1 MAIKGRKYIPNQHLY
16 KNPLP
21 VHPLDLP
28 LLIPHNPVSWVYWLY
43 SYFTQSSFGEKIPV
57 LIENVSTVSN
67 HECACLQIIVPSEK
81 HRQYLW
87 RNGFFGKGSLS
98 RTEATWYKRSFNVAN
113 KASLEEVTKKR
124 REQRLLF
131 KQERIKY
138 EEKQLELR
146 RAGILDS
153 ETLLADDKEFLRQLR
168 DRELF
173 FEKSLNTPKTTNVES
188 ISPEEKEDLEK
199 FILSPTEAFFLVYG
213 LAVLDI
219 STTELAKEFHDQVDI
234 LTFIRNY
241 AAYHHYRSHGW
252 CVRDGVKFG
261 CNYLLYKRGPPFSHA
276 EFAINVMN
284 TDNPKDY
291 TFYSSL
297 SRVIGGA
304 SKTLILTYV
313 SFTEPHEKMIDLW
326 NRHKYSHI
334 FENCIQINEFVY
346 KRWSPGRHRD

>member
-28 LLIPHNPVSWVYWLY
+28 LLIPHNPVSWFYWLY
-43 SYFTQSSFGEKIPV
+43 SYFTQSSFGEKIPI
-57 LIENVSTVSN
+57 LIDVISVGSDYKNS
-67 HECACLQIIVPSEK
+67 CLQISVPLTK
-81 HRQYLW
+81 HREYLW

-98 RTEATWYKRSFNVAN
+98 RTEATWYKRNFNTAN

-146 RAGILDS
+146 RAGVVDS
-153 ETLLADDKEFLRQLR
+153 ETLLAEDKEFLRQLR
-168 DRELF
+168 DRELS
-173 FEKSLNTPKTTNVES
+173 FEENLKKHEKINVISASTQKS
-188 ISPEEKEDLEK
+188 EDLEK
-199 FILSPTEAFFLVYG
+199 YILSPAEAFFLVYG
-213 LAVLDI
+213 LKVLDI
-219 STTELAKEFHDQVDI
+219 PLKDLANELQKQLDI
-234 LTFIRNY
+234 LTFIRKY

-261 CNYLLYKRGPPFSHA
+261 CDYLIYKRGPPFSHA
-276 EFAINVMN
+276 EFAISVM
-284 TDNPKDY
+284 DNDHPKDY

-304 SKTLILTYV
+304 SKTLLLTYV
-313 SFTEPHEKMIDLW
+313 SFTKSNEEMIELW
-326 NRHKYSHI
+326 IKHKYSDI
-334 FENCIQINEFVY
+334 FENCIQMNEFLY